1 MSKPSSKG
9 SIAPHLQ
16 FKYYFGG
23 DVLILQ
29 CIGLYS
35 MGSIFK
41 NTEPS
46 FNLWEL
52 PPFVCALGILLCGL
66 VGDFSNV
73 IVEARQYSLFAIEV
87 LAIVLCG
94 SLGTYKGYRLWI
106 YRREFYNFIKAIQ
119 LRWDEGLAQNTIT
132 ESMVEAAKSIRL
144 FRVWYGTVIAVFFG
158 SYIVRPYVAYSLFK
172 LSGVNKTFDYTKT
185 VYPAVHPFP
194 LTTPLSFFCC
204 VTVESIGVIF
214 CTLYWT
220 AADGLFAQLTTHLA
234 IQFQILANRLRYM
247 PTPEMIGSHHTAM
260 VVQRL
265 KTTVQDYL
273 KLFEYINELE
283 TIYNPILF
291 STVVVNGLNICTCL
305 YSLQYRLSKHEWEM
319 AGKNALLTTG
329 ITAQTMMFC
338 MCAQHLNEQIAGVRQ
353 AAYNCSWTE
362 FNSTIKNLLLLI
374 MIQTEPEFI
383 YAAYGFVYLNKP
395 QMTVIFTGAMRFF
408 TLLRNMT

>member
-1 MSKPSSKG
+1 MSKQLSKG
-9 SIAPHLQ
+9 SIAPPLQ
-16 FKYYFGG
+16 FEYYFGG

-29 CIGLYS
+29 SLGLYS
-35 MGSIFK
+35 MGSLFK

-46 FNLWEL
+46 FKLWEL
-52 PPFVCALGILLCGL
+52 PPFICGIGILLCGL
-66 VGDFSNV
+66 TGDFYNV
-73 IVEARQYSLFAIEV
+73 ILETRQYSLYAIEV
-87 LAIVLCG
+87 LAIVFCG
-94 SLGTYKGYRLWI
+94 SLGTFKGYRLWI

-119 LRWDEGLAQNTIT
+119 LRWDEEVAENTIT
-132 ESMVEAAKSIRL
+132 ERMVEDAKSMRL
-144 FRVWYGTVIAVFFG
+144 FRTWYGTVVAAIFG
-158 SYIVRPYVAYSLFK
+158 SYIIRPCLAYCQFK
-172 LSGVNKTFDYTKT
+172 LSGGNDTFDFTQT

-194 LTTPLSFFCC
+194 LTTPQSFFCC
-204 VTVESIGVIF
+204 VVVESVGVIF

-220 AADGLFAQLTTHLA
+220 AADGLFAQLTTQLA
-234 IQFQILANRLRYM
+234 IQFEILANRLRYM

-265 KTTVQDYL
+265 KKTVQDYL

-291 STVVVNGLNICTCL
+291 STVLVNGLNICTCL
-305 YSLQYRLSKHEWEM
+305 YSLQYRLSKHEWGM
-319 AGKNALLTTG
+319 AGKNAILTTG

-338 MCAQHLNEQIAGVRQ
+338 MCAQRLNDEVAGVRQ

-362 FNSTIKNLLLLI
+362 FDSTIKNLLLLI

-395 QMTVIFTGAMRFF
+395 QMTVIFTAAMRFF